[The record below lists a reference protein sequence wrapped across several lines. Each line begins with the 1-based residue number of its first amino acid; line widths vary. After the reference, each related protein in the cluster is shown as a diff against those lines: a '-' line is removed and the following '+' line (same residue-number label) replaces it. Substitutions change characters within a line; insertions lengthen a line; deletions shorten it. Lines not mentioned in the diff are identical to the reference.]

1 MTSTAH
7 ALRNGR
13 DEVSVVPEVFAQAQ
27 SLTTLHGLP
36 LAVLTA
42 SETSTTS
49 GWAAAQDK
57 LGALSAN
64 HVHRD
69 VDSTHAGLVE
79 DEPAPAESVRAITEV
94 VSAVRTGTPLATP

>member
-1 MTSTAH
+1 M
-7 ALRNGR
+7 
-13 DEVSVVPEVFAQAQ
+13 VPEVFEQAQ

-42 SETSTTS
+42 SETLETS

-57 LGALSAN
+57 LASLSAN
-64 HVHRD
+64 RVHRD

-79 DEPAPAESVRAITEV
+79 DEHGSSESVRAIAEV